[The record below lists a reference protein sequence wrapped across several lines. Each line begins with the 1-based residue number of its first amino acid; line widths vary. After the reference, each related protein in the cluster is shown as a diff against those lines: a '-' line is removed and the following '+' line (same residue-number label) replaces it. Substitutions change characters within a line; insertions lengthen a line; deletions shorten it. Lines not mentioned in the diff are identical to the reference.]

1 MQIKQFLHIS
11 WKDLT
16 YLLIINGLIW
26 WHFQIK
32 LDQFLREVIY
42 IQSVQAAVLD
52 HFTEPVKTE
61 PVKMV
66 VNKPD
71 LPQPVGLD
79 AKPSAGQVVAAARV
93 CEQHGLSR
101 QCRNDLLAI
110 AYNESRF
117 DCNQLGSSGEK
128 GCFQIMPF
136 HGVAIKQAKD
146 YEWAANWTLER
157 MIRYGYPAKREYAIQ
172 CHNGCNANNNYLAVV
187 LRISKAFD

>member
-1 MQIKQFLHIS
+1 MQIKQFFHIT
-11 WKDLT
+11 WKDLF
-16 YLLIINGLIW
+16 YLLIINTLIW

-42 IQSVQAAVLD
+42 IQPVQAAAY
-52 HFTEPVKTE
+52 HFPDAGKTII
-61 PVKMV
+61 
-66 VNKPD
+66 KPD
-71 LPQPVGLD
+71 LPKITLD